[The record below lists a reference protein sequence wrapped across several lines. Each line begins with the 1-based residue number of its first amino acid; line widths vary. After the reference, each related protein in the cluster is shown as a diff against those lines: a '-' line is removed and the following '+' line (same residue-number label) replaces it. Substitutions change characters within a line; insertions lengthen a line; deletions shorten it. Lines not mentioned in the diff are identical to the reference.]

1 MPSAQ
6 KLWNEAISD
15 RVAKTSKLLASIKA
29 VKMTGLEVFMSD
41 YIQNLREV
49 EVEHSKA
56 TRTWTMRNYA
66 IGTYI
71 PRSHWA
77 AQDILTHNCV

>member
-15 RVAKTSKLLASIKA
+15 RVAKTSKLLAQIKA

-41 YIQNLREV
+41 YIQNLREE
-49 EVEHSKA
+49 EVAHSKA

-71 PRSHWA
+71 TCSHW
-77 AQDILTHNCV
+77 QRKKV